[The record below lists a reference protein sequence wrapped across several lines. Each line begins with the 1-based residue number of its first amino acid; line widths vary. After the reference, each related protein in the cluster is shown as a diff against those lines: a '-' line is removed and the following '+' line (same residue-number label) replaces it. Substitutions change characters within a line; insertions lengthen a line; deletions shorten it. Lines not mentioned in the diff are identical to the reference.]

1 MLLRRSHRIFP
12 AGMLLWMLMLLLFSG
27 CQVIYS
33 WRIDRINRIP
43 EENAMREEK
52 LIEKGYLEQQKQFDK
67 DYKNAVK
74 AHKKRQ
80 SDATIAQ
87 MKYMK
92 KRSAYVNRH
101 RKRSFCD
108 RLFNPSCR

>member
-1 MLLRRSHRIFP
+1 
-12 AGMLLWMLMLLLFSG
+12 MLLWMLMLLLFSG